1 MRSNYRRYSPSQ
13 NSLSR
18 NPAKLLICI
27 NSFAASHVKLRG
39 RQRSWRARI
48 SELLDQMHLSF
59 IKRSLTLRNLIFFFA
74 AYAVFGASIPHSE
87 DWQVAGPF
95 GGSATA
101 VAVDPK
107 HPDIVLAGAR
117 QSLLYKTLNSGSSW
131 TMLSLPKRTFGEVG
145 AILIDP
151 LDSEHYLIGM
161 VGTSDAGLFESMDA
175 GVSWRPIESLTGC
188 SVRALAASSSDP
200 SRFAA
205 GTTEGVYLSTNS
217 GRTWTRISDP
227 GNLEMLVI
235 TAVAIDPSNPEVIY
249 AGTAHLPWKTTDG
262 GKTWS
267 SIHTGMIDDS
277 DVFSFY
283 INPQSPRQVFAS
295 ACSGIYSSADGGE
308 MWRKIMGIPNT
319 HRRTHIIRQ
328 DPADPSIIYAG
339 TTLGLFK
346 SIDRGVS
353 WRQVNEEQVNSLAF
367 DSAKPS
373 AMYLALEND
382 GVWKSDDRGKTLLP
396 LNTGFVARR
405 MTAVTASGKRL
416 VAIQT
421 QDDDT
426 TGIFFSDD
434 DGASWAKL
442 QRHQGLEGVH
452 LTSITGVP
460 GDSKLLFASTPREV
474 YKSIDGGVS
483 WRAASISA
491 VVASM
496 TPAPVSAKTSKMRAA
511 SRLKLTERTVHPNEL
526 HSLLSISSGTQAVL
540 LAATNRGLLRSTD
553 KGNRWVVAQTGYA
566 DNFDDIYTS
575 PISDG
580 RLIARSTVGVYF
592 SSDFGENWSSIP
604 FPFPS
609 GQLTSFAVPPVG
621 TSLPMLAATVH
632 GLYTSKDLGRTWY
645 PVTSGLSASTVKS
658 VIYSADGS
666 VAYAVLYGQLYQS
679 KDGGGTWNAIPSSFH
694 SLSIRQL
701 WQRAESPERL
711 FAVTN
716 DIGILFRNQ
725 AVIR

>member
-1 MRSNYRRYSPSQ
+1 LSDKMR
-13 NSLSR
+13 
-18 NPAKLLICI
+18 
-27 NSFAASHVKLRG
+27 
-39 RQRSWRARI
+39 
-48 SELLDQMHLSF
+48 LSF
-59 IKRSLTLRNLIFFFA
+59 IKHSFPIRNFIFFFA
-74 AYAVFGASIPHSE
+74 AYVVFGASIPRSE
-87 DWQVAGPF
+87 DWQITGPF

-107 HPDIVLAGAR
+107 NREIVLAGAR
-117 QSLLYKTLNSGSSW
+117 QSLLYKTANSGGSW
-131 TMLSLPKRTFGEVG
+131 NMLSFPKRGFGEVG

-151 LDSEHYLIGM
+151 LDSEHYLVGI
-161 VGTSDAGLFESMDA
+161 VGTSDAGLFESTDA
-175 GVSWRPIESLTGC
+175 GLSWRPIESLMGC
-188 SVRALAASSSDP
+188 SIRALAGSSSDP
-200 SRFAA
+200 SRFVA
-205 GTTEGVYLSTNS
+205 GTTQGVYLSTNS

-235 TAVAIDPSNPEVIY
+235 TAVAIDPQNPEVIY
-249 AGTAHLPWKTTDG
+249 AGTAHLPWKTSDG

-277 DVFSFY
+277 DVFSIY

-295 ACSGIYSSADGGE
+295 ACSGIYRSADGGE
-308 MWRKIMGIPNT
+308 MWRKMMGIPNT
-319 HRRTHIIRQ
+319 HRRTHVIRQ
-328 DPADPSIIYAG
+328 DPADPGIIYAG

-346 SIDRGVS
+346 SIDRGIS

-367 DSAKPS
+367 DLATPS

-382 GVWKSDDRGKTLLP
+382 GLWKSDDRGKTLLP

-405 MTAVTASGKRL
+405 LTAVTVSGKRL

-421 QDDDT
+421 QDDET

-434 DGASWAKL
+434 DGTSWTKL
-442 QRHQGLEGVH
+442 QRHEGLAGVH
-452 LTSITGVP
+452 LVSITGAP
-460 GDSKLLFASTPREV
+460 GDSKLLLAATPREV
-474 YKSIDGGVS
+474 YKSIDGGTT
-483 WRAASISA
+483 WKAASISA
-491 VVASM
+491 VAANM
-496 TPAPVSAKTSKMRAA
+496 TPARVRAKTKEARRSPRPN
-511 SRLKLTERTVHPNEL
+511 LTERTIHPNEF

-540 LAATNRGLLRSTD
+540 LAATNRGVLRSTD
-553 KGNRWVVAQTGYA
+553 KGTRWVVAQTGYA
-566 DNFDDIYTS
+566 DNFDNIYTS

-580 RLIARSTVGVYF
+580 RLVARSTVGVYF
-592 SSDFGENWSSIP
+592 SGDFGENWKPIP

-632 GLYTSKDLGRTWY
+632 GLYTSKDLGQTWY
-645 PVTSGLSASTVKS
+645 PVTSGLPASTVES
-658 VIYSADGS
+658 VIYSAEGV
-666 VAYAVLYGQLYQS
+666 VAYAVSYGQLYQS
-679 KDGGGTWNAIPSSFH
+679 KDGGSTWNAVPSSFR

-701 WQRAESPERL
+701 WQRAESPDRL